1 MAVYLNVKKKLPNV
15 INILEDIGYVYD
27 PEGND
32 IDPEDPNLETENFML
47 ILWNDNTYSYSY
59 SSNDSD
65 FDYDVSKYKIKD
77 IILLCKNIY
86 NKEEK

>member
-32 IDPEDPNLETENFML
+32 IDPEDLNLETENFML
-47 ILWNDNTYSYSY
+47 VLWNDNTYSYS
-59 SSNDSD
+59 SNDPDS
-65 FDYDVSKYKIKD
+65 DYDVSKYKIKD
-77 IILLCKNIY
+77 IILLCKKIY